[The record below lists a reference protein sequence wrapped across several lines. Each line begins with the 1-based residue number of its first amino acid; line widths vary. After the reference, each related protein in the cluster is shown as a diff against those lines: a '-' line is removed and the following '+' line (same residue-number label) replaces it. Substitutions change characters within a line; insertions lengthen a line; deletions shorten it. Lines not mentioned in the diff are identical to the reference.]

1 MAVSTPTGML
11 EDPQTL
17 AIESAPTSRSAP
29 RIADVGISMAIL
41 DPTRMRARCGMMSPM
56 KPMVPQQ
63 LTAIAVHRETTIRHT
78 YLRRVGLIPRATA
91 GPSPAEITSILFD
104 MSRAN
109 TASTARLPRST
120 GMLPQSTLYMDP
132 RLHS

>member
-17 AIESAPTSRSAP
+17 AMESAPTRRSAP
-29 RIADVGISMAIL
+29 RTAEVGMSMAIL
-41 DPTRMRARCGMMSPM
+41 DPTRMRERCGMMRPM
-56 KPMVPQQ
+56 NPMVPQQ
-63 LTAIAVHRETTIRHT
+63 LTAMAVHRETTTRHR

-91 GPSPAEITSILFD
+91 GPSPAEMTSIFLD
-104 MSRAN
+104 MRSAN
-109 TASTARLPRST
+109 TARTARLPSRT
-120 GMLPQSTLYMDP
+120 GMLPQSTLYMEP

>member
-11 EDPQTL
+11 DDPQTL
-17 AIESAPTSRSAP
+17 AMESAPTSRSPP
-29 RIADVGISMAIL
+29 RTADVGMSIAIL
-41 DPTRMRARCGMMSPM
+41 DPTRMRERWGMMSPT

-63 LTAIAVHRETTIRHT
+63 LTAMAVQRETTIRQT

-91 GPSPAEITSILFD
+91 GPSPAEITSIYLD
-104 MSRAN
+104 MKRAN
-109 TASTARLPRST
+109 TARTPRLPRST
-120 GMLPQSTLYMDP
+120 GMLPQSTLYMEP